1 MDPELFFSVIIPTY
15 NRARFILNTIESV
28 QEQRYPRFEI
38 IVIDD
43 GSTDNTEEIVLGI
56 NDPRIKYLKIVNSER
71 GFARNAGVKMAKGD
85 YITFLDSDDFVYPHY
100 LSNAYRKLKQNNYP
114 VFFHQ
119 AYEVQN
125 EAGQV
130 LKYANEVI
138 GDYKKYLVKG
148 NPLSC
153 LGVFV
158 KRTEALNFPFHEDR
172 NLSGSED
179 WELWLRLA
187 SNFGIAT
194 DNTITACL
202 ILHDDR
208 SVMTLNEEKLLLRK
222 NLALQYA
229 FTDPKVMENFGKAR
243 NKMEAFCDTYISLH
257 LLLAFQNGK
266 GLKYLFHAITNYP
279 LCIFERRF
287 LAIWKYFILNVSGI
301 RKPAN

>member
-1 MDPELFFSVIIPTY
+1 MEPEISFSIIIPTY

-28 QEQRYPRFEI
+28 QQQRYPHFEI
-38 IVIDD
+38 IIIDD
-43 GSTDNTEEIVLGI
+43 GSTDNTEAIVAAVT
-56 NDPRIKYLKIVNSER
+56 DSRIRYLKIENSER
-71 GFARNAGVKMAKGD
+71 GFARNAGVKIATGN
-85 YITFLDSDDFVYPHY
+85 YISFLDSDDFVYPHY
-100 LSNAYRKLKQNNYP
+100 LSNAFRKLKENNFP
-114 VFFHQ
+114 VFYHQ

-125 EAGQV
+125 EKGQV

-158 KRTEALNFPFHEDR
+158 KRKEALQFPFMEDR

-187 SNFGIAT
+187 SNFGIVT
-194 DNTITACL
+194 DKTITACL

-208 SVMTLNEEKLLLRK
+208 SVLSINEEKLLLRK

-229 FTDPKVMENFGKAR
+229 FMDPMVKEKFGNAR

-257 LLLAFQNGK
+257 LLLAFQNAK
-266 GLKYLFHAITNYP
+266 GLKYLFHAIFSYP

-287 LAIWKYFILNVSGI
+287 LAIWKYFILNI
-301 RKPAN
+301 TRNRKPV